1 MDLIWII
8 TLIKTSVNLS
18 KESVITNKLSVG
30 LIVVLSTSFPL
41 FFGYENIYRQ
51 LFATIFSLYIFNY
64 KDQLLKITFL
74 LYNLYF
80 YS

>member
-41 FFGYENIYRQ
+41 FFGMK
-51 LFATIFSLYIFNY
+51 IFIDN
-64 KDQLLKITFL
+64 FL
-74 LYNLYF
+74 
-80 YS
+80 

>member
-1 MDLIWII
+1 MDIIWII
-8 TLIKTSVNLS
+8 TLIRTSVNLS

-51 LFATIFSLYIFNY
+51 LFNTIFSLYIFNY
-64 KDQLLKITFL
+64 ED
-74 LYNLYF
+74 
-80 YS
+80 